1 MVAQAV
7 VSESPFVAK
16 ALRLTFHG
24 KILDQL
30 GIQIYQSPIA
40 SLAELVANAW
50 DADATTVNIT
60 LPDKLDEH
68 SVITV
73 EDDGRGMTFEQCQ
86 DEYMSVGYDRRQG
99 KGSARTPSG
108 RLVMGRKGIGKFAG
122 FGIAKRIRVETASG
136 ATGEET
142 DFEMDICELRRAR
155 YLTEGGTISARTR
168 QGGHGGQVRRGT
180 RITLSGLIIAR
191 NVSRSRFPRSMAS
204 RFLVQQTASDFEI
217 RVNGDPIPESLDLA
231 PAEFAFPRD
240 YPSGREPVGLQVD
253 GQWAVEMLPDGH
265 TIKWKIGFAKDPIG
279 DGDLQGV
286 AVFANGKMAQ
296 RPFFFNLTG
305 ALPGQHGQSYMFGQ
319 VSADYVDQM
328 DADVISAERQRIN
341 WEAAETQALLEWG
354 QRRTRD
360 LLRLWGELRAEKKVG
375 EIEARIS
382 PLGGRLA
389 KLKRHEQKA
398 VKAVLKKLAG
408 IPSIRD
414 DRFEDL
420 AGAILT
426 SWEGGRLRE
435 LWQDIEERETLSE
448 ADLLDML
455 VETNVVTALNVAEAV
470 KTKVAALVRLGER
483 IDKRDLEHAVRDHVA
498 NNPWIISPE
507 WEYYRKEARVS
518 HIAQDAAKAA
528 DLTGDVYRGRVD
540 LLLSSGDHLLVLEF
554 LRPGLAL
561 DTDHLQRCANY
572 VAHIRAAVEKL
583 SALPFAKVSGLI
595 VADRI
600 PSRDP
605 FRHLIE
611 MYAKS
616 DILVTDWHTVIS
628 DARARHEEFLR
639 ILGERDPDDERLR
652 SATAPSAPK

>member
-7 VSESPFVAK
+7 VSESPFVTK

-30 GIQIYQSPIA
+30 GIQIYQSPVA

-50 DADATTVNIT
+50 DADAATVSII
-60 LPDKLDEH
+60 LPDRLDEQ
-68 SVITV
+68 SVITI

-86 DEYMSVGYDRRQG
+86 DEYMSVGYDRRRG
-99 KGSARTPSG
+99 KRSARTPSG

-122 FGIAKRIRVETASG
+122 FGIAKKIRVETVSKT
-136 ATGEET
+136 TGEET
-142 DFEMDICELRRAR
+142 DFEMDIDELRRTS
-155 YLTEGGTISARTR
+155 YLTEGGTIRARTR
-168 QGGHGGQVRRGT
+168 QRGHNGRNGCGT
-180 RITLSGLIIAR
+180 RITLSGLIMAK
-191 NVSRSRFPRSMAS
+191 NVSKSRLPLSMAS
-204 RFLVQQTASDFEI
+204 RFLVQQTASDFNI
-217 RVNGDPIPESLDLA
+217 RINGDPIPRSLDFA
-231 PAEFAFPRD
+231 PVEFAFPRD
-240 YPSGREPVGLQVD
+240 YPSGREPDGLRVD
-253 GQWAVEMLPDGH
+253 GQWAIETLPDGH
-265 TIKWKIGFAKDPIG
+265 TIRWKIGFAKDPVG

-296 RPFFFNLTG
+296 KPFFFNLTG
-305 ALPGQHGQSYMFGQ
+305 ALPGQHGLSYMFGQ
-319 VSADYVDQM
+319 VAADYVDQM

-354 QRRTRD
+354 QRRTKD
-360 LLRLWGELRAEKKVG
+360 LLRLWGEMRAEKKARGIEDRMSQFG
-375 EIEARIS
+375 E
-382 PLGGRLA
+382 RLA
-389 KLKRHEQKA
+389 RFKRHEREA
-398 VKAVLKKLAG
+398 VKAVLKKLAAV
-408 IPSIRD
+408 PAIRD
-414 DRFEDL
+414 DKFEDL

-435 LWQDIEERETLSE
+435 LWQDIEERESLSE
-448 ADLLDML
+448 SDLLDML

-483 IDKRDLEHAVRDHVA
+483 IDKHDLERAVRDHVA

-518 HIAQDAAKAA
+518 HIALDAARAA

-540 LLLSSGDHLLVLEF
+540 LLLSNGEHLLVLEF

-572 VAHIRAAVEKL
+572 VAHIRAAVEGRT
-583 SALPFAKVSGLI
+583 ALPFAKVSGLI

-600 PSRDP
+600 PSKAP

-611 MYAKS
+611 MYSKS
-616 DILVTDWHTVIS
+616 DILVTDWQTVIS

-652 SATAPSAPK
+652 SATAASSPK